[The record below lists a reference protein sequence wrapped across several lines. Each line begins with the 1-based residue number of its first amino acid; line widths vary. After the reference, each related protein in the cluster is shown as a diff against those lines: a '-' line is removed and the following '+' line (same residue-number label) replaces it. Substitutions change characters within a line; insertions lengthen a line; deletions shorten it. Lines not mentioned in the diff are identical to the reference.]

1 MRQSTEKAT
10 GGKHNA
16 LAFGRAN
23 AGQRTAM
30 SRMAAAANFDKHQ
43 RALPVAHNQV
53 NLATAAPGGA
63 EIALDQLQALCLQE
77 RQGLV
82 LGGIAL
88 AFAAEFVWMLK
99 GCH

>member
-23 AGQRTAM
+23 ACQRTAM
-30 SRMAAAANFDKHQ
+30 SRTTATANFDKHQ

-53 NLATAAPGGA
+53 NLAAAAPGGA
-63 EIALDQLQALCLQE
+63 EIALDQLQALCLQK

-82 LGGIAL
+82 LGGIAF

>member
-1 MRQSTEKAT
+1 
-10 GGKHNA
+10 
-16 LAFGRAN
+16 
-23 AGQRTAM
+23 
-30 SRMAAAANFDKHQ
+30 
-43 RALPVAHNQV
+43 
-53 NLATAAPGGA
+53 
-63 EIALDQLQALCLQE
+63 LCLQE